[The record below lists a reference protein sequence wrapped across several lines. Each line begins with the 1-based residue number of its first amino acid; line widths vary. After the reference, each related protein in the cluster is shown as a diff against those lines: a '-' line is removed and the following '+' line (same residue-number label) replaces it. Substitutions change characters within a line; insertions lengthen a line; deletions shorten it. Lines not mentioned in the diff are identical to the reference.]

1 MGKKRSR
8 DEDPSLAV
16 LQAQAEE
23 LQGHINKKLKEL
35 EESDSDSV
43 DSSQEAIL
51 GGKSELKGFSSGGKL
66 TREVRQTVHVDWV
79 YAINSC

>member
-43 DSSQEAIL
+43 DSSQEAIV
-51 GGKSELKGFSSGGKL
+51 STRLKKRFWKVSL
-66 TREVRQTVHVDWV
+66 
-79 YAINSC
+79 N